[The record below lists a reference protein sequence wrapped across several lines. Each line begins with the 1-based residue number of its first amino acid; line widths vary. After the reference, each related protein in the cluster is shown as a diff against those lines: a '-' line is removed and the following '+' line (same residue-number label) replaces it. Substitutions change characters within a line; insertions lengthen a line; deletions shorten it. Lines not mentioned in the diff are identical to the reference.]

1 MPVSAIWI
9 VEAMRL
15 ELRAA
20 SASTAITASGLT
32 WATMP
37 RRISAV
43 SIPVTPSTPGA
54 AAHTLLIGTSRGRQ
68 SPMCRVTSTRSAVLG
83 PSESGVTLRLP
94 SPTTSAVFM
103 SGGSMP
109 QSVCASSAA
118 SARRVSSETV
128 IACSQASVI

>member
-1 MPVSAIWI
+1 
-9 VEAMRL
+9 
-15 ELRAA
+15 
-20 SASTAITASGLT
+20 
-32 WATMP
+32 
-37 RRISAV
+37 
-43 SIPVTPSTPGA
+43 
-54 AAHTLLIGTSRGRQ
+54 
-68 SPMCRVTSTRSAVLG
+68 MCRFTSTRSAVLG

-109 QSVCASSAA
+109 RSVCASSAA